1 MSRALVRST
10 RLARPVSKKE
20 RFQQV
25 DREEVLRKIRSL
37 SLTSWNYIGHDPEKF
52 RHYGPMAQ
60 EFFAAFGNDGVG
72 TVGSPHDNQFRRY
85 SRYLMTAVQAL
96 EKRTAELKE
105 RDARIAALE
114 HETAELRAKQTQL
127 ETIAARLDAL
137 ELKSKLPVQV
147 RASAPQD
154 DTISEMRR

>member
-1 MSRALVRST
+1 
-10 RLARPVSKKE
+10 
-20 RFQQV
+20 
-25 DREEVLRKIRSL
+25 
-37 SLTSWNYIGHDPEKF
+37 
-52 RHYGPMAQ
+52 
-60 EFFAAFGNDGVG
+60 
-72 TVGSPHDNQFRRY
+72 
-85 SRYLMTAVQAL
+85 MTAVQAL

>member
-1 MSRALVRST
+1 LSGFQEAILDQFPQDGPATPASTVEITVMSGALVRST

-72 TVGSPHDNQFRRY
+72 TVGSPTTINSGD
-85 SRYLMTAVQAL
+85 
-96 EKRTAELKE
+96 
-105 RDARIAALE
+105 IAG
-114 HETAELRAKQTQL
+114 
-127 ETIAARLDAL
+127 I
-137 ELKSKLPVQV
+137 
-147 RASAPQD
+147 
-154 DTISEMRR
+154 